1 MSFINDITCSVYLPR
16 SCTILCV
23 SKLKLVFK
31 KSINNFDLKEQV
43 SMTKICLVSNGSKEQ
58 IGQTT
63 EGATASEEFEPWRGQ
78 QQNSA
83 AHTGYGASV
92 PISNA
97 TDIYNMG
104 SAGI

>member
-1 MSFINDITCSVYLPR
+1 MFLWVS
-16 SCTILCV
+16 TILISCI
-23 SKLKLVFK
+23 KHQLGITIL
-31 KSINNFDLKEQV
+31 ILKEHA
-43 SMTKICLVSNGSKEQ
+43 SKNKFCLVSNGSKEQ